1 MRLKRV
7 KQCRKCP
14 WKVAVNPHDIPNGYS
29 IEKHKALISTIA
41 DPNDIEGQLRN
52 TELKV
57 MACHET
63 EKSHCVGWLY
73 NQLNS
78 GNNIALRI
86 AMMSYENAG
95 DIEVFGEQHKYFQ
108 ETLG

>member
-1 MRLKRV
+1 MKLERV

-14 WKVAVNPHDIPNGYS
+14 WKVGVNPHDIPNGYS
-29 IEKHKALISTIA
+29 VEKHKALISTIA

-73 NQLNS
+73 NQLSS

-95 DIEVFGEQHKYFQ
+95 DIEVVGEQHKCFQ
-108 ETLG
+108 ETLR